1 MSGSVPGMNYPQ
13 IKPMVASTPSD
24 SAIASL
30 KTQNSLQNA
39 RNHALSG
46 GKKSNKNKYKKSK
59 KSKKS
64 NKNKYKKLKKSKKSN
79 KNKYKKSKKN
89 KRGGGSG
96 ISVPQFTQSYTPAG
110 TVSTNDI
117 IKSHSQVSTQA
128 TANAKYDCYAT
139 KTC

>member
-46 GKKSNKNKYKKSK
+46 GKKSKKSK
-59 KSKKS
+59 KSKK
-64 NKNKYKKLKKSKKSN
+64 NKYRKSKKS
-79 KNKYKKSKKN
+79 KKSKKN

>member
-64 NKNKYKKLKKSKKSN
+64 NKNKYKK
-79 KNKYKKSKKN
+79 SKKN